1 MISCEGVHKSYGSFQ
16 LLRNI
21 TFHIKKGE
29 KVSMIGPGGCG
40 KTTLLKLL
48 LGLVPFEGG
57 HTSILGTDMQN
68 SKRYIQNEIFKKIGV
83 SFQNGGLFDF
93 MTVEENLNFAMIHM
107 TEKNE
112 LTRMET
118 IKTLLS
124 AVKLPGTEKLYPHE
138 LSGGMKRRVGIARAL
153 ATDPLVALFDEPT
166 SGLDPVTSTII
177 LEMISNLATQKEGMT
192 LLVATSNVE
201 IAIRF
206 ADRIIIVHNGKVI
219 ADGPWRSLLIEGSDW
234 VKHFLSV
241 RLIGLDLEYA
251 RDLNLP
257 DEFIEKHWNSK

>member
-1 MISCEGVHKSYGSFQ
+1 MISCEAVHKSYDHIK
-16 LLRNI
+16 LLEHV
-21 TFHIKKGE
+21 TFHINKGE
-29 KVSMIGPGGCG
+29 KVSLIGPGGCG

-48 LGLVPFEGG
+48 LGLVPIEEGK
-57 HTSILGTDMQN
+57 TSILDVDMQD
-68 SKRYIQNEIFKKIGV
+68 SHKHLQNENFKKIGI

-93 MTVEENLNFAMIHM
+93 MTVEENLNFAMLHM
-107 TEKNE
+107 TDKDET
-112 LTRMET
+112 TRKET
-118 IKTLLS
+118 IQSLLS

-153 ATDPLVALFDEPT
+153 ATDPSVALFDEPT

-177 LEMISNLATQKEGMT
+177 LDMISNLSVKTESMT

-206 ADRIIIVHNGKVI
+206 ADRVIIINNKKVI
-219 ADGPWRSLLIEGSDW
+219 ADGPWRSLLVEGSDW

-251 RDLNLP
+251 KALDLP
-257 DEFIEKHWNSK
+257 EEFIKKHWK

>member
-1 MISCEGVHKSYGSFQ
+1 MISCEGVHKSYDLIK
-16 LLRNI
+16 LLEHV
-21 TFHIKKGE
+21 TFHIGKGE
-29 KVSMIGPGGCG
+29 KVSLIGPGGCG
-40 KTTLLKLL
+40 KTTLLKIL
-48 LGLVPFEGG
+48 LGLVPCEQG
-57 HTSILGTDMQN
+57 HTSILDVDMQ
-68 SKRYIQNEIFKKIGV
+68 SSRKHLQNENFKKIGI

-93 MTVEENLNFAMIHM
+93 MTVEENLNFAMVHM

-112 LTRMET
+112 AERQET
-118 IKTLLS
+118 IKNLLS
-124 AVKLPGTEKLYPHE
+124 SVKLPGTEKLFPHE

-153 ATDPLVALFDEPT
+153 ATDPSVALFDEPT

-177 LEMISNLATQKEGMT
+177 LDMISKLSLTTEDMT

-206 ADRIIIVHNGKVI
+206 ADRVIILNNGKII
-219 ADGPWRSLLIEGSDW
+219 ADGPWRSLLLEGSEW

-251 RDLNLP
+251 KALDLP
-257 DEFIEKHWNSK
+257 KEFIEKFWDKK